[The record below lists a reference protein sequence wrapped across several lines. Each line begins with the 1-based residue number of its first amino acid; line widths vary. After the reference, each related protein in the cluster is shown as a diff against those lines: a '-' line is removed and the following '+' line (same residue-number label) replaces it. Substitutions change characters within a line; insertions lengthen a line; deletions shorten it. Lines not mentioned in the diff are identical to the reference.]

1 MTPNDD
7 LFRWQVPVKRGG
19 EPIMRHPIVSANAA
33 LKQIWLDEKPLAKS
47 DSTEHMFHAHL
58 AAFSWWANKP

>member
-1 MTPNDD
+1 M
-7 LFRWQVPVKRGG
+7 RG
-19 EPIMRHPIVSANAA
+19 PIVSANAA
-33 LKQIWLDEKPLAKS
+33 LKQIWLDDKPLAKS